1 MSHAARRGTSQNVVT
16 SATAARDGSS
26 CTSEVDAKM
35 DWVCPL
41 GAAESEV
48 HVVGRLSLTWSNKD
62 QALVSDDKGGYEW
75 VDPADVRAAE
85 VRILDEVERVG
96 DVAGTAADNLLIH
109 GDSRDALRSLI
120 KTPEYAEQYK
130 GKVKLV
136 YIDPPFNTKQ
146 AFEHY
151 DDNLEHSVW
160 LSMMRERLDLI
171 DQLLAPDGSV
181 WVHLDDA
188 EMAYA
193 KVLLDEIFGRRSF
206 IATIVWQKRYSRENR
221 VAIGAVQDYILV
233 YARKGSDWRE
243 VRNRIQRSGAKEYR
257 NPNNDPRGPWR
268 PIPLDV
274 QGGHATASQFYD
286 VMTPSGRVV
295 RPANGRAWSVNAGV
309 MQQLR
314 DDGRLYFGL
323 NGDGMPNTIRYLDE
337 DQGLVPWTW
346 WPHEEVGHTD
356 ESKKEI
362 VGLFGDSS
370 VFDTPK
376 PERLMSRIIEIA
388 TKPGEIVVDAFAGSG
403 TTAAVAHKLGRRWVT
418 IERDADVLA
427 KFTRPR
433 LQKVVSGEDQ
443 GGILSTVTLVA
454 DKALPK
460 GVTPEEAKQ
469 FSSLLSKFAKHL
481 DDPLSALDE
490 DDTEDISAELDLGL
504 DEEPT
509 DKFTDPD
516 ITKTVKRL
524 KSLSKTSVAA
534 ASEWRGGGGF
544 RELTVHQQAFK
555 SFQLAD
561 FETVVVSDETDD
573 ATLGRAIAARLGYVL
588 EASDGPFVGR
598 KHRSRLAVI
607 RGAVDEADI
616 EGLLAGINSNETLLV
631 AALAVIPEARQLLR
645 RHSPG
650 SRVLQ
655 VPQGLFP
662 RSGVIK

>member
-1 MSHAARRGTSQNVVT
+1 M
-16 SATAARDGSS
+16 
-26 CTSEVDAKM
+26 
-35 DWVCPL
+35 
-41 GAAESEV
+41 
-48 HVVGRLSLTWSNKD
+48 HVVGRLTLTWSNKD
-62 QALVSDDKGGYEW
+62 QALVSDNKGGYEW

-85 VRILDEVERVG
+85 VRVLDEVERVG
-96 DVAGTAADNLLIH
+96 DVSGTAADNLLIH
-109 GDSRDALRSLI
+109 GDSREALRSLL
-120 KTPEYAEQYK
+120 KTPEYAEHYK

-171 DQLLAPDGSV
+171 DQLLSPDGSV

-193 KVLLDEIFGRRSF
+193 KVMLDEIFGRRSF

-243 VRNRIQRSGAKEYR
+243 VRNRIRRSGAKEYR

-286 VMTPSGRVV
+286 VTTPSGRVV

-323 NGDGMPNTIRYLDE
+323 SGDGMPNTIRYLDE

-362 VGLFGDSS
+362 VSLFGEAS

-388 TKPGEIVVDAFAGSG
+388 TNPGEIVIDAFAGSG

-418 IERDADVLA
+418 IERDTDVLA

-433 LQKVVSGEDQ
+433 LKKVVSGEDK
-443 GGILSTVTLVA
+443 GGILSSATLVA
-454 DKALPK
+454 DNALPK
-460 GVTPEEAKQ
+460 GVTPEDAKQ
-469 FSSLLSKFAKHL
+469 FSALLSKFAKHL
-481 DDPLSALDE
+481 DDPMSVFSEDE
-490 DDTEDISAELDLGL
+490 AEGTPVELDLGL
-504 DEEPT
+504 EEEST
-509 DKFTDPD
+509 EKFTDPN

-524 KSLSKTSVAA
+524 KALSKTSVATA
-534 ASEWRGGGGF
+534 NEWRGGGGF
-544 RELTVHQQAFK
+544 RELIVHEPAFVP
-555 SFQLAD
+555 FQLAD
-561 FETVVVSDETDD
+561 FETVVVSDKADD
-573 ATLGRAIAARLGYVL
+573 ATLGKAIAARLGYVL
-588 EASDGPFVGR
+588 DASDDPFVGR
-598 KHRSRLAVI
+598 KQRSRLAVI
-607 RGAVDEADI
+607 RGAVDEADV
-616 EGLLAGINSNETLLV
+616 EGLLAGINANETLLV
-631 AALAVIPEARQLLR
+631 AALAVTPEARQLLR